1 MGNLLRHMGYKKH
14 AYKVFEMC
22 RDLANEAENW
32 GLLMV
37 AYENI
42 SITLREDTRYE
53 EALMAAK
60 NML

>member
-1 MGNLLRHMGYKKH
+1 MGYKKH